1 MSDTMNWFPEDIT
14 QIILWVVMAVALLG
28 SYYNA
33 TMRLKLSYV
42 LWLLTNGVLVWHNFC
57 IGERQQCILY
67 AVYSYTAI
75 LGVRNTFHQKG
86 WLSRTVVEG

>member
-1 MSDTMNWFPEDIT
+1 MSWFREDLT
-14 QIILWVVMAVALLG
+14 QIILWIVMVVALWG
-28 SYYNA
+28 SYFNA

-67 AVYSYTAI
+67 AVYLYTAVI
-75 LGVRNTFHQKG
+75 GIRNTIHQKG
-86 WLSRTVVEG
+86 WLSRMSIE

>member
-1 MSDTMNWFPEDIT
+1 MGWFCENLT
-14 QIILWVVMAVALLG
+14 QILLWIVMVVALLG

-42 LWLLTNGVLVWHNFC
+42 LWLMTNAVLVWHNFC

-67 AVYSYTAI
+67 AVYLYTAA
-75 LGVRNTFHQKG
+75 LGIRNTIHQKG
-86 WLSRTVVEG
+86 WLARGL